1 MNEQIINA
9 LRITHIINATN
20 HIPNIYENIGKIY

>member
-1 MNEQIINA
+1 MNQQIIDS

-20 HIPNIYENIGKIY
+20 HIPNIYENIGNK